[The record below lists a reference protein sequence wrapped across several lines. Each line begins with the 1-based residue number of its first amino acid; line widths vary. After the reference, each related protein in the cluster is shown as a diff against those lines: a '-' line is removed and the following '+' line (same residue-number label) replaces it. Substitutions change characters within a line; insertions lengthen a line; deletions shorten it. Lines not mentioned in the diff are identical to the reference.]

1 VSLSKGQLMEPIV
14 QQPGSEPRLT
24 YEQFLEFVAD
34 KDERYE
40 FVDGHAVAMG
50 IPSDEHQLLAQNLA
64 NRLAGHLAGQPC
76 RVLLSA
82 QLWTG
87 RDRAPDVMV
96 VCSRTSASET
106 GTRIPE
112 FIAEIHSPNR
122 GDDLGL
128 KFIEYQ
134 SMPSIEAYLV
144 IDSTKR
150 WAILFHRNAE
160 GKFQADRDYTEGLIS
175 LNSINYALDLD
186 ALYNEAG
193 IA

>member
-1 VSLSKGQLMEPIV
+1 
-14 QQPGSEPRLT
+14 
-24 YEQFLEFVAD
+24 
-34 KDERYE
+34 
-40 FVDGHAVAMG
+40 MG

-76 RVLLSA
+76 KVLLSA

-96 VCSRTSASET
+96 VCTRTLASNET
-106 GTRIPE
+106 AHRIPE
-112 FIAEIHSPNR
+112 FIAEILSPNR

-134 SMPSIEAYLV
+134 AMPSIEAYLV

-160 GKFQADRDYTEGLIS
+160 GKFQADRDYTEGPIS
-175 LNSINYALDLD
+175 LNSISYTLDLNT
-186 ALYNEAG
+186 LYDEAG
-193 IA
+193 IT

>member
-1 VSLSKGQLMEPIV
+1 MEPIV
-14 QQPGSEPRLT
+14 QQPASEPRLT

-34 KDERYE
+34 KEERYE

-64 NRLAGHLAGQPC
+64 NRLAGHLAGKPC
-76 RVLLSA
+76 KVPLSA

-96 VCSRTSASET
+96 VSTRTAASNET
-106 GTRIPE
+106 GTRAPE
-112 FIAEIHSPNR
+112 FIAEILSPNR

-128 KFIEYQ
+128 KLIEYQ
-134 SMPSIEAYLV
+134 AIPSIEAYLV
-144 IDSTKR
+144 IDSTKH

-175 LNSINYALDLD
+175 LNSLNYTLDLD
-186 ALYNEAG
+186 ALYHEAG

>member
-1 VSLSKGQLMEPIV
+1 LDPIV
-14 QQPGSEPRLT
+14 QQPGSGPRLT
-24 YEQFLEFVAD
+24 YQQFLEFVAD
-34 KDERYE
+34 KEERYE

-64 NRLAGHLAGQPC
+64 NRLTVHLTDQPC
-76 RVLLSA
+76 KVLLSA

-96 VCSRTSASET
+96 VCTRTSVSDET
-106 GTRIPE
+106 ATRIPE
-112 FIAEIHSPNR
+112 FIAEILSPNR

-134 SMPSIEAYLV
+134 ALPSIAAYLV
-144 IDSTKR
+144 IDFTKR

-160 GKFQADRDYTEGLIS
+160 GKFQADRDYTEGLVP
-175 LNSINYALDLD
+175 LHSINYMLDLD
-186 ALYNEAG
+186 ALYSEAG